1 MNFDLKF
8 LEKLAN
14 IVYEQDLSEISL
26 ENEDKAIC
34 IRREKQVEQVVQPSA
49 YVLPSTVTSQVV
61 SPQVEAPSKTEE
73 VKAVTPKGTP
83 IVAPMIGTFYSSP
96 SPDDAPFVK
105 VGDTVANGQIV
116 CIIEAMKLMNEIE
129 AEVSGKITEICV
141 ENGQAVEV
149 GQVLMYVE

>member
-8 LEKLAN
+8 VEKLAN

-26 ENEDKAIC
+26 ENEEKAIC
-34 IRREKQVEQVVQPSA
+34 IKREKHVEPVVQPSA

-61 SPQVEAPSKTEE
+61 QPKVEVPVVQEVSKAE
-73 VKAVTPKGTP
+73 VHKGTP
-83 IVAPMIGTFYSSP
+83 ITAPMIGTFYSSP

-105 VGDTVANGQIV
+105 VGDAVATGQVV

>member
-26 ENEDKAIC
+26 ENEDKTIC
-34 IRREKQVEQVVQPSA
+34 IRREKQVEQVVHPSA
-49 YVLPSTVTSQVV
+49 YVMPSPVTSQVV
-61 SPQVEAPSKTEE
+61 QTQVEVPAKTEE
-73 VKAVTPKGTP
+73 VKPVAHKGTP
-83 IVAPMIGTFYSSP
+83 VTAPMIGTFYSSP

-105 VGDTVANGQIV
+105 VGDTVASGQIV

-149 GQVLMYVE
+149 GQVIMYIE

>member
-26 ENEDKAIC
+26 ENEHKSIC
-34 IRREKQVEQVVQPSA
+34 IKREKQVEPVVQQSA

-61 SPQVEAPSKTEE
+61 QPQIETPTVQETVKEE
-73 VKAVTPKGTP
+73 VYKGTP
-83 IVAPMIGTFYSSP
+83 IVAPMIGTFYASP

-105 VGDTVANGQIV
+105 VGDSVATGQIV

-129 AEVSGKITEICV
+129 AETSGKITKICV

>member
-34 IRREKQVEQVVQPSA
+34 IRREKQVEQIVQSSA

-61 SPQVEAPSKTEE
+61 QPKVETSVVQETPKVE
-73 VKAVTPKGTP
+73 VHKGTP
-83 IVAPMIGTFYSSP
+83 IVAPMIGTFYASP

-105 VGDTVANGQIV
+105 VGDAVATGQIV